1 MRSPSARCAGL
12 SRRAIS
18 AGARELADFN
28 IIPLSGRYSLPA
40 CCGNGSVKRGAISR
54 QPIAHCNH
62 AAQHGSEA
70 RRRCPHQRSRGAHFT
85 HRRLIVELA
94 ETYSL
99 PTMTPWLEN
108 VEIGGLIAYGP
119 DRKPMYR
126 YLASCVDKV
135 LRRENPGEI
144 PIYQSVSFKLAINL
158 KTAKAL
164 GLVIPASVVAR
175 ADEVVE

>member
-99 PTMTPWLEN
+99 
-108 VEIGGLIAYGP
+108 AYNDALARKRR
-119 DRKPMYR
+119 DRRSDRLWAEPQADVP